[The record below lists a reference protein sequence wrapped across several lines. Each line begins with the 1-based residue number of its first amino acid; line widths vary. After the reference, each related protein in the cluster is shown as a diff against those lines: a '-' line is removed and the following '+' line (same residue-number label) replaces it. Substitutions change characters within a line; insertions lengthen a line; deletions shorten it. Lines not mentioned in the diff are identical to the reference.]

1 MNMMNIFLPLLDAA
15 PAAAPVGGGSSMLIF
30 ILLMILIFYFF
41 MIRPQQKKQKKIE
54 EARNSLQK
62 GDRVVTIGG
71 IHGKITDIK
80 DNTFTIEIAHDV
92 RIEVDKAAISFNEA
106 ALNQKPAAK
115 QEEEKKE
122 DNNE

>member
-54 EARNSLQK
+54 EARNSLQR
-62 GDRVVTIGG
+62 GDKVVTNGG

-106 ALNQKPAAK
+106 NLNQKPAAK
-115 QEEEKKE
+115 QEEKKE

>member
-1 MNMMNIFLPLLDAA
+1 MLNIFLPILDAA
-15 PAAAPVGGGSSMLIF
+15 PAASPAGGGSSMLIF

-62 GDRVVTIGG
+62 GDRIVTIGG

-106 ALNQKPAAK
+106 DLNQKSDNK
-115 QEEEKKE
+115 KEEKIEEKKE
-122 DNNE
+122 NE

>member
-1 MNMMNIFLPLLDAA
+1 MTNFLFPILDAA
-15 PAAAPVGGGSSMLIF
+15 PAAPAGAAGGSSMLIF

-54 EARNSLQK
+54 EARNSLQR
-62 GDRVVTIGG
+62 GDKVVTIGG

-106 ALNQKPAAK
+106 TLNQKPEA
-115 QEEEKKE
+115 KKE
-122 DNNE
+122 ENE

>member
-1 MNMMNIFLPLLDAA
+1 MLNILFPLLDGA
-15 PAAAPVGGGSSMLIF
+15 PAAAPSGMGGGSSMLIM
-30 ILLMILIFYFF
+30 ILLMILVFYFF

-62 GDRVVTIGG
+62 GDKVVTIGG

-106 ALNQKPAAK
+106 TLNQPKNDNKA
-115 QEEEKKE
+115 EDKKE
-122 DNNE
+122 NE

>member
-1 MNMMNIFLPLLDAA
+1 MMNIFLPLLDAA

-54 EARNSLQK
+54 EARNSLQR

-80 DNTFTIEIAHDV
+80 DSTFTIEIAHDV

-106 ALNQKPAAK
+106 ALNQKPAK

>member
-1 MNMMNIFLPLLDAA
+1 MLNIFLPILDTA
-15 PAAAPVGGGSSMLIF
+15 PASAPAGGVGGGSSMLIF
-30 ILLMILIFYFF
+30 ILLMILVFYFF
-41 MIRPQQKKQKKIE
+41 MIRPQQKRQKKME

-62 GDRVVTIGG
+62 GDKVVTIGG

-106 ALNQKPAAK
+106 DLNQKPDNK
-115 QEEEKKE
+115 KEEK
-122 DNNE
+122 NE